1 MKITLLPSEKG
12 DCLLIE
18 SDGVA
23 ILADGGMPGSYA
35 AEVRPFLGRFA
46 AAGGE
51 LDLVYV
57 SHVDQDHIAGVLQ
70 LLEDMV
76 QWRVH
81 KHKLANNRP
90 STKPKFDEPP
100 AVERIW
106 HNSFKALVPQN
117 AGEIGTMLAAQ
128 ANTLSSSGNPAAI
141 KLAAA
146 YSNIANSIP
155 EAIKVSRRIAADQLD
170 IPLNGEF
177 NHLLAMVRGNNSI
190 KLKPGSKLSIRVI
203 GPFEKDL
210 EILRDYWNAWLKDVK
225 NANAVGS
232 LKQWLKIN
240 RAGLPAGTL
249 GLSIDDEIGR
259 RAKVTEPNLASLML
273 LLEETKTGGGIT
285 RAIMTGDG
293 HHEDVL
299 AGLEHHG
306 LLADGQGLHVDLLKI
321 QHHGSEHNLDR
332 DFVKR
337 ITADHYVFCANG
349 EHENPDLRIIEVLLK
364 SRLGEDDE
372 LSRNPEAGQPFT
384 VWLNCSSQYLKKQI
398 EAKEEAGKSTKKLEK
413 SLEHFLLVEEALAE
427 AKADSGGKLK
437 VKTLKANPLVLEI

>member
-18 SDGVA
+18 SDDVA

-35 AEVRPFLGRFA
+35 SEVRPFLGRFA

-76 QWRVH
+76 KWRVH
-81 KHKLANNRP
+81 KHKVANNRP

-100 AVERIW
+100 AVKRIW
-106 HNSFKALVPQN
+106 HNSFKALVPEN
-117 AGEIGTMLAAQ
+117 AGEIGTMLAAR

-177 NHLLAMVRGNNSI
+177 NHLLAMVRGNNAI

-210 EILRDYWNAWLKDVK
+210 EKLRDYWNAWLKDVK
-225 NANAVGS
+225 NANAVRS
-232 LKQWLKIN
+232 LKEWLENN
-240 RAGLPAGTL
+240 RAGLPAGKL

-273 LLEETKTGGGIT
+273 LLEETKTDGGVT

-306 LLADGQGLHVDLLKI
+306 LLADGKGLHVDLLKI

-349 EHENPDLRIIEVLLK
+349 EHENPDLRVIEVLLK

-372 LSRNPEAGQPFT
+372 LSPNPETGQSFT

-398 EAKEEAGKSTKKLEK
+398 EAKEEAGNSTKKLER
-413 SLEHFLLVEEALAE
+413 SLEHFLLVEEALAQ
-427 AKADSGGKLK
+427 AKAESRGKLK
-437 VKTLKANPLVLEI
+437 VKTLKANPLALEI

>member
-18 SDGVA
+18 SDDVA

-70 LLEDMV
+70 LLEDKV

-81 KHKLANNRP
+81 KHKVANNRP

-100 AVERIW
+100 VVKRIW

-117 AGEIGTMLAAQ
+117 AGEIGTMLAAR

-177 NHLLAMVRGNNSI
+177 NHLLAMVRGNNAI
-190 KLKPGSKLSIRVI
+190 RLKPGSKLSIRVI

-210 EILRDYWNAWLKDVK
+210 EILRDYWNAWLMDVK
-225 NANAVGS
+225 NANAVRS
-232 LKQWLKIN
+232 LKEWLENN

-249 GLSIDDEIGR
+249 DLSIDDEIGR

-273 LLEETKTGGGIT
+273 LLEETKAGGGVT

-293 HHEDVL
+293 HHEDIL

-306 LLADGQGLHVDLLKI
+306 LLADGKGLHVDLLKI

-364 SRLGEDDE
+364 SRLGGDGE
-372 LSRNPEAGQPFT
+372 LSPNPEAGQSFT

-398 EAKEEAGKSTKKLEK
+398 EAKEEAGKSTAKLEK
-413 SLEHFLLVEEALAE
+413 SLEHFLRVEEALTE
-427 AKADSGGKLK
+427 AKAESGGKLK
-437 VKTLKANPLVLEI
+437 VKALKANPLVLEI

>member
-18 SDGVA
+18 SDDVA
-23 ILADGGMPGSYA
+23 ILADGGMPGSYT

-70 LLEDMV
+70 LLEDTV

-81 KHKLANNRP
+81 KHKVANNRP

-100 AVERIW
+100 VVKRIW
-106 HNSFKALVPQN
+106 HNSFKALVPEN
-117 AGEIGTMLAAQ
+117 AGEIGTMLAAR

-146 YSNIANSIP
+146 YGNIANSIP

-177 NHLLAMVRGNNSI
+177 NHRLAMVRGNNAI
-190 KLKPGSKLSIRVI
+190 RLKPGSKLSIRVI

-225 NANAVGS
+225 NANAIRS
-232 LKQWLKIN
+232 LKEWLENN

-273 LLEETKTGGGIT
+273 LLEETKPGGGVT

-306 LLADGQGLHVDLLKI
+306 LLADGNGLHVDLLKI

-364 SRLGEDDE
+364 SRLGEDGE
-372 LSRNPEAGQPFT
+372 LSPNPDAGQPFT

-398 EAKEEAGKSTKKLEK
+398 EANEAAGKSTTKLEK
-413 SLEHFLLVEEALAE
+413 SLEHFVLVEGALAE
-427 AKADSGGKLK
+427 AKAESGGKLK

>member
-18 SDGVA
+18 SHDVA

-81 KHKLANNRP
+81 KHKLANNRS

-100 AVERIW
+100 AVKRIW

-117 AGEIGTMLAAQ
+117 AGEISTMLAAR
-128 ANTLSSSGNPAAI
+128 ANSLSSSGNPAAI

-155 EAIKVSRRIAADQLD
+155 EAIKVSRRISADQLD

-177 NHLLAMVRGNNSI
+177 DHLLAMVRGKNAI

-225 NANAVGS
+225 NANAVRS
-232 LKQWLKIN
+232 LKEWLENN
-240 RAGLPAGTL
+240 RVGLPAGTL
-249 GLSIDDEIGR
+249 DLSIDDEIGR
-259 RAKVTEPNLASLML
+259 RSKVTEPNLASLML
-273 LLEETKTGGGIT
+273 LLEESKPGGGVT
-285 RAIMTGDG
+285 RAVMTGDG

-299 AGLEHHG
+299 AGLRHHG

-332 DFVKR
+332 DFAKR

-372 LSRNPEAGQPFT
+372 LSPNPEAGQPFT

-398 EAKEEAGKSTKKLEK
+398 EAKDNAGKSAKKLEK
-413 SLEHFLLVEEALAE
+413 SLEHFLLVEKALAE
-427 AKADSGGKLK
+427 AKAESGGKLK
-437 VKTLKANPLVLEI
+437 VETLKAKPLVLDI

>member
-18 SDGVA
+18 SEDVA
-23 ILADGGMPGSYA
+23 ILADGGMPGSYT

-81 KHKLANNRP
+81 KHKVAHNRP

-100 AVERIW
+100 AVKRIW
-106 HNSFKALVPQN
+106 HNSFKALVPEN
-117 AGEIGTMLAAQ
+117 AGEIGTMLAAR
-128 ANTLSSSGNPAAI
+128 ANTLSSSGNPVAM

-177 NHLLAMVRGNNSI
+177 NNRLAMVRGNNAI
-190 KLKPGSKLSIRVI
+190 KLKPESKLSIRVI
-203 GPFEKDL
+203 GPFKKDL
-210 EILRDYWNAWLKDVK
+210 EILRDFWNAWLQDVK
-225 NANAVGS
+225 NANAVRS
-232 LKQWLKIN
+232 LKEWLETN

-273 LLEETKTGGGIT
+273 LLEETKAGGGVT

-293 HHEDVL
+293 HHEDIL
-299 AGLEHHG
+299 AGLKHHG
-306 LLADGQGLHVDLLKI
+306 LLPDGKGLHVDLLKI

-372 LSRNPEAGQPFT
+372 LSPNPEAGQSFT

-398 EAKEEAGKSTKKLEK
+398 EAKEAAGKSTTKLEK
-413 SLEHFLLVEEALAE
+413 SLKHFELVEKALAE
-427 AKADSGGKLK
+427 AKAESGGKLK

>member
-18 SDGVA
+18 SDDVA

-81 KHKLANNRP
+81 KHKVANNRP
-90 STKPKFDEPP
+90 SSKPKFDEPP
-100 AVERIW
+100 AVKRIW

-117 AGEIGTMLAAQ
+117 AGEIGTMLAAR

-177 NHLLAMVRGNNSI
+177 NHLLAMVRGNNAI

-225 NANAVGS
+225 NANAVRMGC
-232 LKQWLKIN
+232 
-240 RAGLPAGTL
+240 GT
-249 GLSIDDEIGR
+249 D
-259 RAKVTEPNLASLML
+259 N
-273 LLEETKTGGGIT
+273 
-285 RAIMTGDG
+285 
-293 HHEDVL
+293 
-299 AGLEHHG
+299 
-306 LLADGQGLHVDLLKI
+306 
-321 QHHGSEHNLDR
+321 
-332 DFVKR
+332 
-337 ITADHYVFCANG
+337 
-349 EHENPDLRIIEVLLK
+349 
-364 SRLGEDDE
+364 
-372 LSRNPEAGQPFT
+372 
-384 VWLNCSSQYLKKQI
+384 
-398 EAKEEAGKSTKKLEK
+398 
-413 SLEHFLLVEEALAE
+413 
-427 AKADSGGKLK
+427 
-437 VKTLKANPLVLEI
+437 